1 MATLSED
8 RAAKQR
14 RAVLLLT
21 GFALVAG
28 AVVWLIVAAAGW
40 PIAGLIVGVL
50 VALGAGLW
58 AARRGERS
66 VLREIGA
73 RPADPVADARFINLV
88 DGLCSAS
95 GVPRPTLLVLDH
107 PARNALATARSQRHA
122 SLVATSGLLESLS
135 RIELEGVVA
144 HELSR
149 VKSGDAELSTVVA
162 GTAGRVLAW
171 CDWGFGVT
179 TSSPAGSGV
188 GPRVIVGW
196 LLAGPALLAAQLL
209 RRGLDPEREAAADLA
224 TARLTRYPP
233 GLLAALENIATADA
247 EVPRLHGVAHLWL
260 HSPLSRPAPPG
271 WRLGFLDRVLATPD
285 SLPARIE
292 TLREL

>member
-1 MATLSED
+1 
-8 RAAKQR
+8 
-14 RAVLLLT
+14 VLLLS
-21 GFALVAG
+21 GFGLVAG
-28 AVVWLIVAAAGW
+28 AVVWLVVAAAGW

-50 VALGAGLW
+50 VATAAAVW
-58 AARRGERS
+58 AARSSERV
-66 VLREIGA
+66 VLRQVGA

-122 SLVATSGLLESLS
+122 TLVATSGLLDALS

-162 GTAGRVLAW
+162 GTAGMVLAG
-171 CDWGFGVT
+171 CDWGFGV
-179 TSSPAGSGV
+179 SGRASGANG

-196 LLAGPALLAAQLL
+196 VLAGPAVLAAQLV
-209 RRGLDPEREAAADLA
+209 RRGIDPEREAAADLA

-233 GLLAALENIATADA
+233 GLLAALEKVAAADA

-260 HSPLSRPAPPG
+260 RSPLSRPAPPG
-271 WRLGFLDRVLATPD
+271 WRLGFLDRVLATGD